1 MLKESGSVDRLTDSS
16 DIVKSKLYPAI
27 IITLELQIFKNALIL
42 ASGNRYFAIISLS
55 LILKLDLDNLGV
67 TSNISSLLLILLCY
81 SVDYIFIVKHVCRE
95 IPEQWKN
102 FATAMNINE
111 DILEDIRDEET
122 NDFHKFC
129 RVIEE

>member
-27 IITLELQIFKNALIL
+27 IVTLELKNALIL

-67 TSNISSLLLILLCY
+67 TSNISSLLLILLYY

-102 FATAMNINE
+102 FATAININE
-111 DILEDIRDEET
+111 DVLEDISDEET
-122 NDFHKFC
+122 NNFQKFC

>member
-1 MLKESGSVDRLTDSS
+1 M
-16 DIVKSKLYPAI
+16 
-27 IITLELQIFKNALIL
+27 
-42 ASGNRYFAIISLS
+42 ASGNRYFAKISLS

-67 TSNISSLLLILLCY
+67 TYNINSLLLILLCY

-102 FATAMNINE
+102 FATEININEE
-111 DILEDIRDEET
+111 DILEDISDEET